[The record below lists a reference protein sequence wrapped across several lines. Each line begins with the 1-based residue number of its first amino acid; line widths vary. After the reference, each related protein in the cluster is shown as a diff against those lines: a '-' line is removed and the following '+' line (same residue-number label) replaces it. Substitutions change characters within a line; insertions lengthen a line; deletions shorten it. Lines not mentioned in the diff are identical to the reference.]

1 MGIPWPIHLPVKI
14 QPFNSMNNRL
24 LLGLLAGSSLMTGC
38 QENKQKSAVTHPNVV
53 LIYADDLGI
62 GDLSCY
68 GASKISTPMIDAL
81 AEDGVRFSN
90 AFSTSAMSTPSR
102 YGLLTGIYPW
112 RKENTGIAPGNSG
125 LLIDTATV
133 TIADIFRK
141 AGYATATIG
150 KWHLGLGPSTG
161 PDFNGYI
168 TPNASDIGF
177 DYEFIIPA
185 TVDRVP
191 CVFVEDGRVVNLDP
205 EDPIQVDYEKKVGN
219 WPTGEENPELLTMK
233 PSQGHNNTIVN
244 GISRIG
250 YMTGG
255 KSALWKDDQ
264 IAQTILQKAEQFI
277 SDNQEKPFFLF
288 FGTHDIHV
296 PRVPHP
302 DFKGKSGMG
311 VRGDVILQLD
321 WTVGRIKEI
330 LQEKGLLE
338 NTLIIFS
345 SDNGPVIDDGY
356 QDQAFELLN
365 GHTPMGIYRGGKY
378 SLYDAGTRIPLI
390 VYWQDH
396 IKAGNQEGHFSQ
408 IDLFRS
414 LAAFIGQSPDKKIA
428 FDSQNR
434 IKVLLGDE
442 ETDRNYVV
450 QQNLNNTLGI
460 THREWKYIEPSNHPE
475 REFWTNIE
483 LGNHPGSQL
492 YNIEKDPSETT
503 DVSQHYPEIVRMM
516 STALDS
522 IRTLKKQL
530 K

>member
-1 MGIPWPIHLPVKI
+1 MDDRI
-14 QPFNSMNNRL
+14 
-24 LLGLLAGSSLMTGC
+24 LLGILAGSTLLTGC
-38 QENKQKSAVTHPNVV
+38 QENEKKTEDSRPNVV
-53 LIYADDLGI
+53 LIYTDDLGI

-68 GASKISTPMIDAL
+68 GASKIETPHLDAL
-81 AEDGVRFSN
+81 AKEGLRFTN

-102 YGLLTGIYPW
+102 YGMLTGVYPW
-112 RKENTGIAPGNSG
+112 RKENTGIAPGNTG

-133 TIADIFRK
+133 IIADIFQR
-141 AGYATATIG
+141 AGYATAAIG
-150 KWHLGLGPSTG
+150 KWHLGLGPSAG

-168 TPNASDIGF
+168 SPNTSDIGF

-205 EDPIQVDYEKKVGN
+205 ADPIQVDYEKKVGD
-219 WPTGEENPELLTMK
+219 WPTGEENPELLTLK

-255 KSALWKDDQ
+255 KSALWEVDQ
-264 IAQTILQKAEQFI
+264 IAHTILEKAEQFI
-277 SDNQEKPFFLF
+277 TDNKENPFFLF

-296 PRVPHP
+296 PRVPHS

-311 VRGDVILQLD
+311 DRGDVILQLD
-321 WTVGRIKEI
+321 WTVSRIREI
-330 LQEKGLLE
+330 LEEKGLLE

-378 SLYDAGTRIPLI
+378 SLYDAGTRVPLI
-390 VYWQDH
+390 VYWQDR
-396 IKAGNQEGHFSQ
+396 IEAGVQEGRFSQ

-414 LAAFIGQSPDKKIA
+414 LAAFLNQSPEESSA

-434 IKVLLGDE
+434 IDLLLGDE
-442 ETDRNYVV
+442 ENDRDFVV
-450 QQNLNNTLGI
+450 QQNLNNTLSI
-460 THREWKYIEPSNHPE
+460 IHEEWKYIEASKHPE

-483 LGNHPGSQL
+483 LGNQPRQQL
-492 YNIEKDPSETT
+492 YQISQDPSEGTNVAEQHP
-503 DVSQHYPEIVRMM
+503 DVVKKLA
-516 STALDS
+516 TALDS
-522 IRTLKKQL
+522 IRTINKQQQ
-530 K
+530 

>member
-1 MGIPWPIHLPVKI
+1 
-14 QPFNSMNNRL
+14 MNDRI
-24 LLGLLAGSSLMTGC
+24 LLGLLAGSTLLGGC
-38 QENKQKSAVTHPNVV
+38 REGKQKIADARPNVV

-68 GASKISTPMIDAL
+68 GAAKIETPHLDSL
-81 AEDGVRFSN
+81 AEEGIKFTN

-133 TIADIFRK
+133 TIADIFQR
-141 AGYATATIG
+141 AGYATAAIG
-150 KWHLGLGPSTG
+150 KWHLGLGPSSG

-168 TPNASDIGF
+168 SPNTRDIGF
-177 DYEFIIPA
+177 DYEFLIPA

-205 EDPIQVDYEKKVGN
+205 ADPIQVDYEKKVGN
-219 WPTGEENPELLTMK
+219 WPTGEENPELLKMK

-255 KSALWKDDQ
+255 TAALWKDEQ
-264 IAQTILQKAEQFI
+264 IAHTILNQAEQFI
-277 SDNQEKPFFLF
+277 TNNREHPFFLF
-288 FGTHDIHV
+288 LGTHDIHV

-311 VRGDVILQLD
+311 DRGDVILQLD
-321 WTVGRIKEI
+321 WTVGRIRAI

-345 SDNGPVIDDGY
+345 SDNGAVIDDGY
-356 QDQAFELLN
+356 QDKAFELLN

-378 SLYDAGTRIPLI
+378 SLYDAGTRVPFI
-390 VYWQDH
+390 VYWQDR
-396 IKAGNQEGHFSQ
+396 IKAGLQEGRFSQ

-414 LAAFIGQSPDKKIA
+414 LAALVHQSPDKHIA
-428 FDSQNR
+428 FDSRNR
-434 IKVLLGDE
+434 IDILLGEADA
-442 ETDRNYVV
+442 DRDFVV

-460 THREWKYIEPSNHPE
+460 IHEEWKYMEASNHPE
-475 REFWTNIE
+475 RESWTRIE
-483 LGNHPGSQL
+483 LGNHPRSQL
-492 YNIEKDPSETT
+492 YQIREDPSETT
-503 DVSQHYPEIVRMM
+503 NVAEQHPEVLKKMA
-516 STALDS
+516 TALDS
-522 IRTLKKQL
+522 IRTINTMQP
-530 K
+530 